1 MESIMGEIELQIPT
15 VRHTAAAAEYRKDF
29 LRSGEFSADSC
40 ALLMEDYG
48 KWLGNNFRNS
58 RETTAREGWGKTSV
72 FFAVRKNDKKILG
85 TAEIRHDL
93 GNDILREYGGHI
105 GYTVCPGE
113 RGKGYG
119 TAILRLALEECRHS
133 GLDRVM
139 LTCNENNA
147 ASIRVIEKCGGV
159 LKETKEAKNH
169 VIRVYWI
176 DPEELRET

>member
-1 MESIMGEIELQIPT
+1 MGEIELQIPT

-119 TAILRLALEECRHS
+119 TAILKLALKECRDI
-133 GLDRVM
+133 GMEKVM
-139 LTCNENNA
+139 LSCSEDNA
-147 ASIRVIEKCGGV
+147 ASIRVIEKCGGCFSG
-159 LKETKEAKNH
+159 TKEARQYR
-169 VIRVYWI
+169 IRVYWI
-176 DPEELRET
+176 DLEGKEMA

>member
-1 MESIMGEIELQIPT
+1 MGEIELQIPT

-40 ALLMEDYG
+40 ALFMEDYG
-48 KWLGNNFRNS
+48 KWLGNNFRTS

-72 FFAVRKNDKKILG
+72 FCAVRKKDTKILG

-139 LTCNENNA
+139 LACNEKNA

-169 VIRVYWI
+169 VIRIYWI
-176 DPEELRET
+176 DPEKPREA